1 MLKMFMGWIWIGHLK
16 HIFLDRSCEA
26 SIRPYLCAGYFGG
39 ETSIGHSFVGGGT
52 ILKWIR

>member
-1 MLKMFMGWIWIGHLK
+1 MFMGWIWIGHLK
-16 HIFLDRSCEA
+16 HSSWIDHEA

-39 ETSIGHSFVGGGT
+39 ETPLATFVEGT

>member
-1 MLKMFMGWIWIGHLK
+1 MDWAFKTYS
-16 HIFLDRSCEA
+16 LDRSCEA

-39 ETSIGHSFVGGGT
+39 ETPLATFVGGGT